1 MRIDTLRL
9 AAAIIVAGAILT
21 AAKPAAEFEKITDHY
36 YFAQSVEGDPNIGVI
51 VTREG
56 VLMIDPPGEND
67 LQQILEA
74 MGKITS
80 SSVRWVVHTNYRRMQ
95 SSGYAYFLKQ
105 GAVLLNSA
113 PLDRL
118 AFPEPEPQKQAA
130 GASLAQKPPESKAA
144 PASKPARFVFEN
156 QLRLFPEN
164 LEVRIFA
171 VKKKAITG
179 GDVVV
184 YIPSEKVLH
193 TGELFIPGSFPA
205 IDTQGGEGDALGWLE
220 AMKQTI
226 AAVPLLKS
234 AMPPPKP
241 ELPPTPPELEK
252 TPEEYVFVIPGVGSP
267 SNLKEMKD
275 LLESAQ
281 KLRTQVARA
290 VALKRTLQTFLT
302 GPGLDQFRSL
312 TNFQTYAGQLYEA
325 LAAAK

>member
-1 MRIDTLRL
+1 MT
-9 AAAIIVAGAILT
+9 IVSTTLT
-21 AAKPAAEFEKITDHY
+21 AVAPAADFEKITDHY
-36 YFAQSVEGDPNIGVI
+36 YFARSVEGGPSTGVV

-67 LQQILEA
+67 LQPILEA
-74 MGKITS
+74 LRKITA

-95 SSGYAYFLKQ
+95 SSSCAHFLKQ
-105 GAVLLNSA
+105 GAILLNSA

-118 AFPEPEPQKQAA
+118 AFPAPEPPKQEA
-130 GASLAQKPPESKAA
+130 GASLAQKPAESKAA
-144 PASKPARFVFEN
+144 PAPRPARFVFEN

-164 LEVRIFA
+164 LEIRIFA
-171 VKKKAITG
+171 VKKKAITA

-193 TGELFIPGSFPA
+193 AGELFIPGSFPA
-205 IDTQGGEGDALGWLE
+205 IDTQSGEGDALGWLE

-226 AAVPLLKS
+226 AVVPLLKS
-234 AMPPPKP
+234 AMPQPKP
-241 ELPPTPPELEK
+241 ELPPPPEFEK
-252 TPEEYVFVIPGVGSP
+252 TPEENVVVIPGAGSP

-281 KLRTQVARA
+281 KLRTQAARA
-290 VALKRTLQTFLT
+290 VALRRTLETFLAA
-302 GPGLDQFRSL
+302 PALAEFRSL

-325 LAAAK
+325 LAAAR